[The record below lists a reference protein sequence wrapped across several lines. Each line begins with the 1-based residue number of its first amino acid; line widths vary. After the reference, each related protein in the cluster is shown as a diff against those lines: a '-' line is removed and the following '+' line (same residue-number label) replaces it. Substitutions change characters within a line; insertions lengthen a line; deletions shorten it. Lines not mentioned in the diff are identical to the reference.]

1 VEGVAV
7 EVEGVAVE
15 IVTNV
20 VRLDTWLGT
29 APRRV
34 VEVEAEVEGGAAVVE
49 VVVEGGAAVVEVV
62 VEGGAAVVEVV
73 EIVTNVGNPG
83 ILPENAHPALVEVHC
98 LLLI

>member
-1 VEGVAV
+1 VVEGEAV
-7 EVEGVAVE
+7 EVEEVAVE

-34 VEVEAEVEGGAAVVE
+34 VEVEVEGGAAVVE
-49 VVVEGGAAVVEVV
+49 VVVEGGAAVVEEV

>member
-1 VEGVAV
+1 
-7 EVEGVAVE
+7 
-15 IVTNV
+15 
-20 VRLDTWLGT
+20 
-29 APRRV
+29 
-34 VEVEAEVEGGAAVVE
+34 VEGGAAVVE

-62 VEGGAAVVEVV
+62 VV

>member
-1 VEGVAV
+1 
-7 EVEGVAVE
+7 VE

-34 VEVEAEVEGGAAVVE
+34 VEVEGGAAVVE
-49 VVVEGGAAVVEVV
+49 VVVEGGAAVVEEV
-62 VEGGAAVVEVV
+62 VEGGAAVAEVV

>member
-1 VEGVAV
+1 
-7 EVEGVAVE
+7 
-15 IVTNV
+15 
-20 VRLDTWLGT
+20 
-29 APRRV
+29 
-34 VEVEAEVEGGAAVVE
+34 VE
-49 VVVEGGAAVVEVV
+49 VVVEGGAAVVEEV